1 MVRTHVESEKEAG
14 RGAGGKGKGPDSAG
28 LGWTCG
34 RMSAWVMD
42 EGASSWG
49 RHEEAR
55 YPSVPG
61 SLLPDGGARNAGAKS
76 LSQILITASSKN

>member
-1 MVRTHVESEKEAG
+1 MVRTHVESEEEAG
-14 RGAGGKGKGPDSAG
+14 RGAGGKGKGPHSAG
-28 LGWTCG
+28 LRWTCR

-61 SLLPDGGARNAGAKS
+61 SLLLDGGARNSGAKS